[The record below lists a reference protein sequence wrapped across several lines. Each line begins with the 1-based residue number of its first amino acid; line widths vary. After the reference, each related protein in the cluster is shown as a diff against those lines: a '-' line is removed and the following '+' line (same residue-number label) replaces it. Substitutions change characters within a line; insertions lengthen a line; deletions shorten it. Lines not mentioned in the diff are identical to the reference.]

1 MRDALSELRWLNP
14 KNIANS
20 PEQVFYDAN
29 AALFNVET
37 SQFNENRS
45 IFAIIKSN
53 AVLRGLLNRKILNDN
68 YNLFSSDKLENKNV
82 VNGFLLQIPY
92 FIHNEKR
99 IYIPTYS
106 QDVNEMYSINP
117 SLLKKEENKKCLS
130 DPNFNIVDPFK
141 TYGLSLLNTP
151 FSRLIKL
158 DVETDDIKAYYHVQF
173 ETLYFV
179 NNEVELIEEVP
190 IVDEKIKLK
199 NNLTLFED
207 LNHVALDFFNHDI
220 KKMFNDLKDFNLLS
234 KGMVEDCLIAE
245 RKCQRKRNE
254 I

>member
-29 AALFNVET
+29 ASLFNVET

-45 IFAIIKSN
+45 IFSIIKSN
-53 AVLRGLLNRKILNDN
+53 AVLLGLLNRKILNDN
-68 YNLFSSDKLENKNV
+68 YSLFPVDQLQNENVIK
-82 VNGFLLQIPY
+82 GFLSQMPY
-92 FIHNEKR
+92 FFHNEQR

-106 QDVNEMYSINP
+106 KEVNEMYSVNP
-117 SLLKKEENKKCLS
+117 SLLMKEENKKYLS
-130 DPNFNIVDPFK
+130 NPNFDIVDPFK
-141 TYGLSLLNTP
+141 TYGLSTLNTP

-158 DVETDDIKAYYHVQF
+158 DVETKEIKVYYHVQF

-207 LNHVALDFFNHDI
+207 LNNVALDFFNNDI
-220 KKMFNDLKDFNLLS
+220 EKMFNDLKGFNLLS
-234 KGMVEDCLIAE
+234 KGIVEDCLIAE
-245 RKCQRKRNE
+245 RKYQRKKK
-254 I
+254 